1 MEYGSLAADVAEAVE
16 KHVEFP
22 EVDIPSI
29 DVLAV
34 EDDTAPEEAAR
45 QVRNEWG
52 LESGPMKH
60 LVRALERSRGARR
73 LQPNPDVCRGHMLLR
88 IRRQTGRLP
97 QPNKH
102 DYYRQRSISRM
113 SWGIS

>member
-1 MEYGSLAADVAEAVE
+1 MAYGLLAADVAEAVE

-60 LVRALERSRGARR
+60 LVRALESHGVLVVFSPPQTSAVDAYSFESAARPVVV
-73 LQPNPDVCRGHMLLR
+73 LNPTERD
-88 IRRQTGRLP
+88 
-97 QPNKH
+97 
-102 DYYRQRSISRM
+102 
-113 SWGIS
+113 

>member
-1 MEYGSLAADVAEAVE
+1 MTSSPSYGLLAADVAEAVE

-60 LVRALERSRGARR
+60 LVRALESHGVLVVSRS
-73 LQPNPDVCRGHMLLR
+73 
-88 IRRQTGRLP
+88 
-97 QPNKH
+97 
-102 DYYRQRSISRM
+102 
-113 SWGIS
+113 